1 MEIELASQL
10 STLAHP
16 QRLALFR
23 LLMRR
28 YPDRLPA
35 GEIAALLGAKPNT
48 VSAYLGALLR
58 ADLVVQ
64 ERSGTSLRYAARLDG
79 VRLLLDG
86 LVGECC
92 RGRVDLLSC
101 YPPHSLMENPM
112 SSAAKLR
119 VLFICSGKSARSIMA
134 EALLRQMG
142 NDRFEAH
149 SAGVRPYSE
158 LNPFVI
164 DLLQAKGHDIT
175 ALRAKH
181 VDEYR
186 QADTAPFDF
195 VFTVCDAAANEECP
209 AWPGQTVTAHW
220 GLKDPVKVAGT
231 DAQKAQAFQDTYG
244 ILANRLTLFTTL
256 PLESLDRAKRQ
267 AEADLIGADRSAQPA

>member
-1 MEIELASQL
+1 MEIDLVTQL

-48 VSAYLGALLR
+48 VSAYLNALLR
-58 ADLVVQ
+58 SGLVVQ
-64 ERSGTSLRYAARLDG
+64 ERVGTSLRYGARLTG
-79 VRLLLDG
+79 VETLLQG

-92 RGRVDLLSC
+92 RGRVDLLS
-101 YPPHSLMENPM
+101 PTLFPASMECPM
-112 SSAAKLR
+112 SPAAKLR
-119 VLFICSGKSARSIMA
+119 VLFICSGNSARSIMA
-134 EALLRQMG
+134 EALLRQLG
-142 NDRFEAH
+142 GDRFEAH
-149 SAGVRPYSE
+149 SAGVTPYSE

-164 DLLQAKGHDIT
+164 DLLQAKGHDISL
-175 ALRAKH
+175 LRAKH
-181 VDEYR
+181 IDEYR
-186 QADTAPFDF
+186 QPDTPPFDF

-220 GLKDPVKVAGT
+220 GMKDPVKVQGT
-231 DAQKAQAFQDTYG
+231 DAEKAHAFQEAYG

-256 PLESLDRAKRQ
+256 PLESLDRARRQ
-267 AEADLIGADRSAQPA
+267 AEADQIGADRAEQLA